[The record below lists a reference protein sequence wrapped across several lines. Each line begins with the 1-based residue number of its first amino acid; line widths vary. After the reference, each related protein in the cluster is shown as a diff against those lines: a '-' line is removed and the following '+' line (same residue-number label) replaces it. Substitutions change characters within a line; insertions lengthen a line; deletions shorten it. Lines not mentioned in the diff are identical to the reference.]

1 MSDEHRPS
9 MDELQA
15 TFAAQAEAAKEFEL
29 KHLALKHASVRDL
42 LEEVASLRAKLAS
55 KKAK

>member
-1 MSDEHRPS
+1 